1 MRNGTVISVVITAII
16 MSQYCFGAEKMR
28 PIAPSTTAIEGG
40 PGVGLTIYNDNFAVV
55 RESRKMKFEKGRNT
69 VKFTDVA
76 SAIDPTSVKFSCLS
90 SPGAVT
96 VLEQNYEYDLVNADS
111 LLKRYIDKNITLKL
125 KGSGADAGREAK
137 GILMAAIGGD
147 LIIKGEDGEM
157 HIVDKAGVEE
167 VSLKEAS
174 AKEGETSQGRPEDSA
189 TADKLVTKPTLV
201 WLANAEKG
209 GEQLC
214 EVTYTTEQINWK
226 ADYSAVLNGDDTA
239 LDFSGWVTID
249 NKSGAGYRDA
259 ALKLIAGNVRR
270 VQPAMA
276 PRMYMA
282 KSGMA
287 DMAEAAGGFQEKSFM
302 EYHMY
307 TLGRKSTINNNQ
319 VKQIEFIEP
328 ATGVTAKKIFVYDL
342 GDQWFVEQSQGKGKV
357 KVKIEFENKKENKLG
372 IALPKGKV
380 RVFKK
385 DSADNSLQFVGED
398 EIDHTPK
405 DEKVSL
411 YIGDAF
417 DIVAEHTLMDSK
429 HETRMAKETHKVE
442 LRNRKTEAVTVF
454 VDEHL
459 PAWVNWTIE
468 PATHKFI
475 KKDAN
480 TARFEVAVDPNATAT
495 VQWTVTQTW

>member
-1 MRNGTVISVVITAII
+1 M
-16 MSQYCFGAEKMR
+16 
-28 PIAPSTTAIEGG
+28 
-40 PGVGLTIYNDNFAVV
+40 
-55 RESRKMKFEKGRNT
+55 
-69 VKFTDVA
+69 
-76 SAIDPTSVKFSCLS
+76 CLS
-90 SPGAVT
+90 APGAVT
-96 VLEQNYEYDLVNADS
+96 VLEQNYEYDLVNTDS

-125 KGSGADAGREAK
+125 KGSGADTGKETK

-157 HIVDKAGVEE
+157 HIIDKAGVEE
-167 VSLKEAS
+167 VSLKEA
-174 AKEGETSQGRPEDSA
+174 PED
-189 TADKLVTKPTLV
+189 LVTKPTLV

-214 EVTYTTEQINWK
+214 EVTYTTGAISWK
-226 ADYSAVLNGDDTA
+226 ADYSAVLNANDTA

-328 ATGVTAKKIFVYDL
+328 ATGAAAKKIFVYDL

-357 KVKIEFENKKENKLG
+357 KVKIEFANKKENKLG

-405 DEKVSL
+405 DEKLSL

-417 DIVAEHTLMDSK
+417 DIVAEHTLLDSK
-429 HETRMAKETHKVE
+429 HDRRMAKETHKVE
-442 LRNRKTEAVTVF
+442 LRNRKEQPVTVF
-454 VDEHL
+454 VDEHI
-459 PAWVNWTIE
+459 PVWVNWTIE

>member
-1 MRNGTVISVVITAII
+1 MRNGTVILVVITAII
-16 MSQYCFGAEKMR
+16 MSQYCFGAEKSG
-28 PIAPSTTAIEGG
+28 PPTTTFEGKKAG

-55 RESRKMKFEKGRNT
+55 RESRNMKFEKGRNT

-76 SAIDPTSVKFSCLS
+76 SAIDPTSVKFMCLS

-96 VLEQNYEYDLVNADS
+96 VLEQNYEYDLVNTDS

-157 HIVDKAGVEE
+157 HIVDKAGAEE
-167 VSLKEAS
+167 VSLKEA
-174 AKEGETSQGRPEDSA
+174 PED
-189 TADKLVTKPTLV
+189 LVTKPTLV

-226 ADYSAVLNGDDTA
+226 ADYSAVLNADDTA

-417 DIVAEHTLMDSK
+417 DIVAEHTLLDSK

-442 LRNRKTEAVTVF
+442 LRNRKAEAVTVF

-459 PAWVNWTIE
+459 PVWVNWTIE
-468 PATHKFI
+468 PASHKFI